1 MKTKITWIALALAA
15 AGTLGAQA
23 QEEAPRRGGGRQPN
37 PEMIKEFDKDGDGK
51 LSDEER
57 TAMREAMQ
65 ARAEEAR
72 KKELAEFDKD
82 KDGKLSE
89 EERKAAQEA
98 REAKHKAL
106 VEKYDA
112 DKNGEL
118 SREEIQTAV
127 KAGEE
132 MRYLR
137 PAPQRGGRGG
147 EGRGGEG
154 RRGRGGEQPTP
165 PPAEPKK
172 EEAKP
177 AGE

>member
-1 MKTKITWIALALAA
+1 MKTKLTWIALALAA

-23 QEEAPRRGGGRQPN
+23 QEEGGRRGGNRAPN
-37 PEMIKEFDKDGDGK
+37 PEAIKEFDKDGDGK
-51 LSDEER
+51 LSDEEAK
-57 TAMREAMQ
+57 AMREAMQ
-65 ARAEEAR
+65 ARRAEAQ
-72 KKELAEFDKD
+72 KKELEEFDKD
-82 KDGKLSE
+82 KDGKLSD

-137 PAPQRGGRGG
+137 PGPARGGRGG
-147 EGRGGEG
+147 EGGAGGGGRRGGRGGEG
-154 RRGRGGEQPTP
+154 APKPE
-165 PPAEPKK
+165 EKK

-177 AGE
+177 AGQ

>member
-23 QEEAPRRGGGRQPN
+23 QEEGPRRGGNRQPS
-37 PEMIKEFDKDGDGK
+37 PEMLKEFDKDGDGK
-51 LSDEER
+51 LSDEE
-57 TAMREAMQ
+57 TKAMREAMQ
-65 ARAEEAR
+65 ARRAEAE
-72 KKELAEFDKD
+72 KKELEEFDKD

-98 REAKHKAL
+98 RQAKHKAL

-118 SREEIQTAV
+118 NREEIQTAV

-137 PAPQRGGRGG
+137 PAPQRGGRGEG
-147 EGRGGEG
+147 GRGGEG
-154 RRGRGGEQPTP
+154 RRGRGGDQPAP
-165 PPAEPKK
+165 EPKP
-172 EEAKP
+172 EEKKP
-177 AGE
+177 E